1 MWQPLDLS
9 SRVKVEMNLLG
20 SPSLT
25 VPVVS
30 VDIKQHWTSYSYS
43 DLRSCVN
50 VEVAVLGSL
59 SLLALWSLWT

>member
-1 MWQPLDLS
+1 MWHPLDLRS
-9 SRVKVEMNLLG
+9 CVKVEVNLLG

-30 VDIKQHWTSYSYS
+30 VDIKQHWTSYSHS

-50 VEVAVLGSL
+50 VEVNL
-59 SLLALWSLWT
+59 LWSLWT